1 MVPAAA
7 SIRDA
12 NEAEPGPAADRF
24 LKGRVAWIT
33 GGVTGIGRACALA
46 FAAAGADVAIGSLPK
61 SASLG
66 AASYST
72 LPAEAEMTRAK
83 ADMESR
89 NVRCF
94 LAPFDLRRDDS
105 VDAFHQGAV
114 AALGPVDILLNA
126 AGVCAQELMTEARD
140 ETWSTVLDINLNGP
154 YRTTKRCFP
163 SMTERRWGRIINI
176 GSTAA
181 EVGFARH
188 SAYCASKHGLLG
200 LTRCVAL
207 EGAAHGVTCNAINP
221 GTVATGL
228 TRTGS
233 GFRVKQGG
241 QGRDIEEN
249 LRMIAER
256 YPQKRLIDAEEIAA
270 LSLFLC
276 REEARGLTG
285 EALTVSGGAPW

>member
-1 MVPAAA
+1 LTRAAA
-7 SIRDA
+7 QERQAAGASPL
-12 NEAEPGPAADRF
+12 AERF
-24 LKGRVAWIT
+24 LKGRVAWVT

-61 SASLG
+61 SASIG

-72 LPAEAEMTRAK
+72 LPAEEEMHQAK
-83 ADMESR
+83 ADIESR
-89 NVRCF
+89 GVRCF
-94 LAPFDLRRDDS
+94 LLPFDLRSNDS
-105 VDAFHQGAV
+105 VETFHRGAV
-114 AALGPVDILLNA
+114 SALGPVDILVNA

-140 ETWSTVLDINLNGP
+140 ETWTTVLDINLNGP
-154 YRTTKRCFP
+154 YRTTKRCLAGMIA
-163 SMTERRWGRIINI
+163 SGWGRIVNI

-228 TRTGS
+228 TRIGS
-233 GFRVKQGG
+233 SFRVIQGG
-241 QGRDIEEN
+241 QGRDVEEN
-249 LRMIAER
+249 LRLIAEG
-256 YPQKRLIDAEEIAA
+256 YPQKRLIDAGEIAA
-270 LSLFLC
+270 LALFLC
-276 REEARGLTG
+276 REEARGITG

>member
-1 MVPAAA
+1 LTSAAA
-7 SIRDA
+7 PERQAASA
-12 NEAEPGPAADRF
+12 APLAERF
-24 LKGRVAWIT
+24 LKGRVAWVT

-61 SASLG
+61 SASIG

-72 LPAEAEMTRAK
+72 LPAEDEMIQAK
-83 ADMESR
+83 ADIESR
-89 NVRCF
+89 GVRCF
-94 LAPFDLRRDDS
+94 LSPFDLRSDDS
-105 VDAFHQGAV
+105 VEAFHRGTV
-114 AALGPVDILLNA
+114 SALGPVDILVNA

-140 ETWSTVLDINLNGP
+140 ETWTTVLDINLTGP
-154 YRTTKRCFP
+154 YRTTKRCLAGMIG
-163 SMTERRWGRIINI
+163 SGWGRIVNI

-228 TRTGS
+228 TRIGS
-233 GFRVKQGG
+233 SFRVKQGG
-241 QGRDIEEN
+241 QGRDVEEN
-249 LRMIAER
+249 LRLIAEG
-256 YPQKRLIDAEEIAA
+256 YPQKRLIDAGEIAA
-270 LSLFLC
+270 LALVLC
-276 REEARGLTG
+276 REKARGITG
-285 EALTVSGGAPW
+285 EALTVSGGALW